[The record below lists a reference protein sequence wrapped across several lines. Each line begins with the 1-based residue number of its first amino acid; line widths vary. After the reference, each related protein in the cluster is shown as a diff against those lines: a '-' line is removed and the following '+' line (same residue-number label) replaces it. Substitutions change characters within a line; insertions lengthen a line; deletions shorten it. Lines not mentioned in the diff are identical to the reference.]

1 MMSWLCVVLAALPQN
16 PGDST
21 GAALFRIG
29 KYPEAAAMFRAEAA
43 ASDDALHHYNL
54 ALASWRAGELEAAE
68 LAIEKYAALAGRP
81 RVDLHAGLLGA
92 IRFDEAQGLAQR
104 ADGLLQA
111 AAPPV
116 QGPGT
121 PGGAPQVAE
130 DPLPL
135 FEQALAK
142 VDQSREHFVRGAV
155 AGPSPELVRN
165 TERALR
171 FRDEL
176 QRKIEA
182 LKQQREQQ
190 KQESKDDQKQESKD
204 DQKQESK
211 DEQKQDSKDGS
222 NSDPGKQQK
231 PGEPQEPKDPREQQQ
246 SAGPSAEQDPTK
258 RPEGPQK
265 EQQGE
270 PSPPKPDG
278 KGESGEPKE
287 PDAQPPKPDSTSE
300 AESQP
305 DSGSGQAPPKPPAKP
320 AEPRSDAPGEQVE
333 GRELSPEQAQKLQQA
348 VRATDQALREYRLRA
363 TRSARR
369 SAERDW

>member
-16 PGDST
+16 PGDT
-21 GAALFRIG
+21 DGAALFRAG
-29 KYPEAAAMFRAEAA
+29 KFPEAAASFRASAA

-68 LAIEKYAALAGRP
+68 LAIEKYAAVAGRP

-121 PGGAPQVAE
+121 PGGAPQAAE

-190 KQESKDDQKQESKD
+190 KQDSKADQEQDSKDEQKQESKD
-204 DQKQESK
+204 GSK
-211 DEQKQDSKDGS
+211 
-222 NSDPGKQQK
+222 SDPGQQQK
-231 PGEPQEPKDPREQQQ
+231 SGEPQEPKDPREQQQ

-287 PDAQPPKPDSTSE
+287 PDAQSPKPDSTSE

-305 DSGSGQAPPKPPAKP
+305 DSGSGQVPPKSAAKP
-320 AEPRSDAPGEQVE
+320 ATPRSDAPGEQVE

>member
-1 MMSWLCVVLAALPQN
+1 MRSWLCVVLAALPQN

-104 ADGLLQA
+104 ADGLLQP
-111 AAPPV
+111 AAPPSL
-116 QGPGT
+116 GPGT
-121 PGGAPQVAE
+121 PGGAPQGAE

-142 VDQSREHFVRGAV
+142 VDQAREHFVRGAV

-182 LKQQREQQ
+182 LQKQREQQ
-190 KQESKDDQKQESKD
+190 KQD
-204 DQKQESK
+204 
-211 DEQKQDSKDGS
+211 QKQDSKQDQKDGQKQDAKDDS
-222 NSDPGKQQK
+222 KPDPNQQQKSDQPQTKDPQQKQQEGGK
-231 PGEPQEPKDPREQQQ
+231 PPEADPAKQDPAKPSEGQQQ
-246 SAGPSAEQDPTK
+246 GQSGKP
-258 RPEGPQK
+258 PEESPQ
-265 EQQGE
+265 
-270 PSPPKPDG
+270 PKPDG
-278 KGESGEPKE
+278 KGEAGEPKE
-287 PDAQPPKPDSTSE
+287 PDAQPPKPESGT
-300 AESQP
+300 ESQP
-305 DSGSGQAPPKPPAKP
+305 PSEAAQPNQKPAAKP
-320 AEPRSDAPGEQVE
+320 SAPRRDAPGEQAE
-333 GRELSPEQAQKLQQA
+333 GRELAPEQAQKLQQA
-348 VRATDQALREYRLRA
+348 LREADQALREYRLRA